1 MNLPISDYSK
11 VYGKVMDFN
20 LNKTERVHRWFP
32 FVEGYSVEFIDSVLA
47 EQETDNIVCLDPFCG
62 SGTTPLEMQLRN
74 IDCYS
79 IEVNPFLHLL
89 STVKMDNTYSRDA
102 LCKELDKL
110 SWISRDELRRIPP
123 TLDLQ
128 AEKKFIVDNGL
139 VDKWNFDND
148 VFLAFNDLHKS
159 INTLIEQP
167 YRDLFNIVYASLLVP
182 LSNLYRNGKCLSYK
196 SNWKDKPKASY
207 QDVYTAFMTHVHDNI
222 IPDVSDIELGK
233 LSRSTTTNKA
243 RCLLGDSRYLLDR
256 AVPNQSVN
264 LVITSPPY
272 LNSRDYTDIYILELW
287 MLGLAKAQKDITN
300 LRKKTLRSH
309 VQVKWGESENLQ
321 VSTLSNVVKQIELH
335 RSAFWNP
342 NLIEMI
348 QGYFVDIRDLLH
360 IMKSKLTD
368 RSKVYLNIANSAYYG
383 NVIRVDEI
391 CAELAEREGFRCTD
405 IRTARWLK
413 SSGQQKLSVSKLK
426 ESVIVLEY
434 NM

>member
-20 LNKTERVHRWFP
+20 LNKAERVHRWFP
-32 FVEGYSVEFIDSVLA
+32 FVEGYSVEFINSVLS

-62 SGTTPLEMQLRN
+62 SGTTPLEMQIRN
-74 IDCYS
+74 IECYS

-89 STVKMDNTYSRDA
+89 STVKMNNTYSRDA

-110 SWISRDELRRIPP
+110 NNLSRDELCRIPP
-123 TLDLQ
+123 TLDLL
-128 AEKKFIVDNGL
+128 AEKKFIVDNG
-139 VDKWNFDND
+139 VVNKWNFDID
-148 VFLAFNDLHKS
+148 TFLAFTDLHKS

-196 SNWKDKPKASY
+196 TNWKDKQKTSY
-207 QDVYTAFMTHVHDNI
+207 QDVYTAFLTHVQDNI
-222 IPDVSDIELGK
+222 IPDVVEIEHE
-233 LSRSTTTNKA
+233 RHHRTTITNKE
-243 RCLLGDSRYLLDR
+243 RCFLGDSRYLLDKT
-256 AVPNQSVN
+256 VPNQSVN

-287 MLGLAKAQKDITN
+287 MLGLAKAQQDITT
-300 LRKKTLRSH
+300 LRRKTLRSH
-309 VQVKWGESENLQ
+309 VQVNWGESENLH
-321 VSTLSNVVKQIELH
+321 VSALSSVIKQIELH
-335 RSAFWNP
+335 RSNFWNP

-348 QGYFVDIRDLLH
+348 QGYFVDIRDLLQK
-360 IMKSKLTD
+360 MKSKLTG

-383 NVIRVDEI
+383 NVIHVDEI

-434 NM
+434 NK

>member
-32 FVEGYSVEFIDSVLA
+32 FVEGYSVEFINSVLS
-47 EQETDNIVCLDPFCG
+47 EQETDNIICLDPFCG

-74 IDCYS
+74 IECYS

-89 STVKMDNTYSRDA
+89 STVKMNNTYSRNE
-102 LCKELDKL
+102 LCREIDKL
-110 SWISRDELRRIPP
+110 SNISHEEIEKIPP
-123 TLDLQ
+123 SLDMF

-139 VDKWNFDND
+139 VDKWNFDFD
-148 VFLAFNDLHKS
+148 AFSAFNDLHKI
-159 INTLIEQP
+159 INNIIDQP
-167 YRDLFNIVYASLLVP
+167 YRNLFNIVYASLLVP

-196 SNWKDKPKASY
+196 ANWKDKQRVSY
-207 QDVYTAFMTHVHDNI
+207 QDVFTAFMAHIHDNI
-222 IPDVSDIELGK
+222 IPDVEDIELGK
-233 LSRSTTTNKA
+233 HGRSTMTNKD
-243 RCLLGDSRYLLDR
+243 RCFLGDSRNLLDKS
-256 AVPNQSVN
+256 VPNRSVN

-287 MLGLAKAQKDITN
+287 MLGFAKAQRDIYD
-300 LRKKTLRSH
+300 LRRKTLRSH
-309 VQVKWGESENLQ
+309 VQVNWGKSENLQ
-321 VSTLSNVVKQIELH
+321 VTELSNVIKQIELH
-335 RSAFWNP
+335 RPNFWNP

-348 QGYFVDIRDLLH
+348 QGYFVDIRDLLRS
-360 IMKSKLTD
+360 MKNKLSD
-368 RSKVYLNIANSAYYG
+368 RSKIYLNIANSAYYG
-383 NVIRVDEI
+383 NVIHVDEI
-391 CAELAEREGFRCTD
+391 CAELAEREGYRCTD

-434 NM
+434 NK